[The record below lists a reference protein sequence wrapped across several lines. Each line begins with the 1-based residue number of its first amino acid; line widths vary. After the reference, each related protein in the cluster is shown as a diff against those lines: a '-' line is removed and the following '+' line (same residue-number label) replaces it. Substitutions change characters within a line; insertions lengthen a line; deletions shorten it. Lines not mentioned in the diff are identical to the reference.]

1 MIGRPLAHLSLLWKE
16 RMLCAQTSLP
26 LRFSLKVKVLVAQL
40 CLTLCDPSGLSVAR
54 QAPLP
59 MEFSRQEYWSGLPF
73 PSPGDFPDPRI
84 ELGLLHC
91 RLLFELPGGIV
102 SVSPIRPREGR
113 SVMSQ
118 SQKNSLKKRSNI
130 WGIFLQYLISH
141 LPVFTEEG
149 TSLLP
154 IKPVALKTPS
164 SFSPN
169 PTFTSPWRRKGS
181 SQENVLCWERQ
192 FLHKPPA
199 LQDLQGSSGHSGSL
213 ALCFCMKNALQEI
226 FHLLSS
232 PLYSLVSR

>member
-16 RMLCAQTSLP
+16 RMFCAQTSPP
-26 LRFSLKVKVLVAQL
+26 LRLSLKVKVLVAQL
-40 CLTLCDPSGLSVAR
+40 CPTLCDTSGLSVAR

-59 MEFSRQEYWSGLPF
+59 MEFSRQEYCSGLPF
-73 PSPGDFPDPRI
+73 PSPGDLPDPRI

-91 RLLFELPGGIV
+91 RLLSELPGGTV
-102 SVSPIRPREGR
+102 SVSPISPREGR

-118 SQKNSLKKRSNI
+118 SQKKSLNKCSNI

-154 IKPVALKTPS
+154 IKPVALKTLS

-181 SQENVLCWERQ
+181 SQENVAQLRTTA
-192 FLHKPPA
+192 PA
-199 LQDLQGSSGHSGSL
+199 
-213 ALCFCMKNALQEI
+213 
-226 FHLLSS
+226 
-232 PLYSLVSR
+232 